1 MSGSFKHHKSLKL
14 GQMIYIHGLTKPT
27 PTRRLPIKF
36 LNVVLDRA
44 YLLLHVFH
52 KNPQE
57 FYHAWNCR
65 VHFTHQETETPS
77 NCPSHTSISVT
88 AKIHTQVRTLPKSRR
103 HLDKSEPFSGSLLA
117 LLLGSV
123 ILKMF
128 YWFSSVLKDEVEAE
142 GEPWRPWKRKR
153 ASQGLERGLSSADP
167 PNWGLVPTIHP
178 TFPTF
183 KTFLD
188 SGMTWN
194 TVPHLC
200 LQLFAP
206 KRLSIF
212 FNCAEHPWFSQCVQG
227 DVVFEESWFGNFHNY
242 TLSKPIL
249 ALYQKEQDIGQ
260 QSGARKYLRCRVA
273 FGTVLPIKM
282 EKVRAHAWARP
293 GLLHQQVT
301 VRGFLFP
308 FQGLLLPS
316 QGSWIAHGPEKASFR
331 QSETRRRERKV
342 VVGHF

>member
-183 KTFLD
+183 KTFLE

-212 FNCAEHPWFSQCVQG
+212 LIVQSTP
-227 DVVFEESWFGNFHNY
+227 DSVSVFKVMLCLRKAGLEIFIT
-242 TLSKPIL
+242 TLSANL
-249 ALYQKEQDIGQ
+249 
-260 QSGARKYLRCRVA
+260 SWHCTRKSR
-273 FGTVLPIKM
+273 T
-282 EKVRAHAWARP
+282 
-293 GLLHQQVT
+293 
-301 VRGFLFP
+301 
-308 FQGLLLPS
+308 
-316 QGSWIAHGPEKASFR
+316 
-331 QSETRRRERKV
+331 
-342 VVGHF
+342 